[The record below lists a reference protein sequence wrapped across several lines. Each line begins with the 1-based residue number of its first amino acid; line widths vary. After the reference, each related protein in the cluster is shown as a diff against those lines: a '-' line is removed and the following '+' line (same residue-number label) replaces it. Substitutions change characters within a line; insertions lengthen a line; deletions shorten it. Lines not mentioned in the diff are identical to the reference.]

1 MDSSILQLFT
11 VEEILGRIGSQRLT
25 GCFHV
30 FAPKES
36 ANLFFKGGA
45 IVAAIKGKAEGA
57 EIVHQ
62 ILTWKAARYFWEP
75 NAALSAPALVPLQMD
90 VATLLGKSQPAA
102 APEPSRPPTRPT
114 PIPIGAKG
122 LATGPLS
129 ADTPA
134 SSIKSAPIDITA
146 TKTFSPSAEVRGAL
160 EDALVAK
167 HHLALNSIDG
177 PEMYV
182 KLTRVS
188 SLLGRN
194 AACDIPVAH
203 PSISRQHALLQITDR
218 GLHVKDL
225 DTTNGT
231 KVNGIVL
238 REGYVNVGDRLTF
251 GHLTFKLE
259 RTN

>member
-11 VEEILGRIGSQRLT
+11 VEEILGRIASQRLT

-45 IVAAIKGKAEGA
+45 IIAAIKGKVEGA

-62 ILTWKAARYFWEP
+62 ILTWKSARYFWEP
-75 NAALSAPALVPLQMD
+75 NAALSAPALIPLQIE
-90 VATLLGKSQPAA
+90 VATLLGPSQPTT
-102 APEPSRPPTRPT
+102 PEPSRPPTRPT

-129 ADTPA
+129 VETPA
-134 SSIKSAPIDITA
+134 SSIKSAPVDITA

-160 EDALVAK
+160 EEALVAK

-238 REGYVNVGDRLTF
+238 REGYINVGDRLTF